1 MKKLLLAI
9 TVAAF
14 VLSIAA
20 TGYAGPSG
28 TVDVL
33 VTIEKAISI
42 NVGGGPINLGS
53 MGVGVT
59 AFSSSAITVTN
70 DGSGADETISVV
82 VTDPAGWTAGEA
94 GPEQYKLSIQVSADG
109 LGPTWS
115 LPASVSEALAYGETK
130 KLWLKFEA
138 PTTTAVTS
146 QQTIQLMIN
155 AE

>member
-1 MKKLLLAI
+1 MKKLLLAV

-33 VTIEKAISI
+33 VTIDKTISI
-42 NVGGGPINLGS
+42 DVIGGPIDLGS
-53 MGVGVT
+53 IGVGET

-70 DGSGADETISVV
+70 DGSGVDETITVAV
-82 VTDPAGWTAGEA
+82 IDPAGWTAG
-94 GPEQYKLSIQVSADG
+94 GPGPDQYKLSIQVSADG
-109 LGPTWS
+109 LGPTWL
-115 LPASVSEALAYGETK
+115 LPASVSETLAYGEAK
-130 KLWLKFEA
+130 KLWLKFES

-146 QQTIQLMIN
+146 QQTIQVTIN